1 MISLEAD
8 SFLNCLSYDFVIL
21 FPRATPIQVVLDLF
35 LGISFLKC
43 QFQCVPCYYIEIKLI
58 CIIILYLATFLNLLI
73 LGVWVGTFVFSMLI
87 IMTLV
92 NVGSIFYFFIIY
104 SSLCSD

>member
-8 SFLNCLSYDFVIL
+8 SFLNCLPYDFVI
-21 FPRATPIQVVLDLF
+21 FSTCNSYTGGVRFIPRNF
-35 LGISFLKC
+35 LLKY
-43 QFQCVPCYYIEIKLI
+43 QFQCVSCYYIEIKLI

-73 LGVWVGTFVFSMLI
+73 LGVWVGTFVFSILI

-92 NVGSIFYFFIIY
+92 NVGGIFYFFIIY
-104 SSLCSD
+104 FSLCSD